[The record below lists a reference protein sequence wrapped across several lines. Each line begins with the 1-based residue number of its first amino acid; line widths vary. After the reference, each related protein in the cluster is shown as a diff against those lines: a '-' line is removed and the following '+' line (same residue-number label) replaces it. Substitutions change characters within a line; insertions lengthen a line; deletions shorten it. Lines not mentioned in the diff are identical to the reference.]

1 MFPFS
6 LIETT
11 SFMNVWYWI
20 MTVVAWSMTAHWTMG
35 VPYDA
40 LRQAEK
46 RGGEFAEHC
55 DLQAH
60 INARRL
66 IYYFDRG
73 GPYFI
78 TFVAFVLALIGGW
91 GFFQGYE
98 LAQAIFLLAAPLLLT
113 AVFSVRLAYR
123 IKNEVLEGENLRKAL
138 RKRRIWNQSI
148 GTIAIILASVA
159 TVYHFAVVN
168 NIFTPF
174 PPLTPFSPSYQ

>member
-1 MFPFS
+1 MSGFS

-11 SFMNVWYWI
+11 SFLNVWYWI
-20 MTVVAWSMTAHWTMG
+20 ITVVAWSMTAHWTLG

-46 RGGEFAEHC
+46 HGGEFAEHC

-73 GPYFI
+73 GPYAI
-78 TFVAFVLALIGGW
+78 AFVAFMLALIGGW

-98 LAQAIFLLAAPLLLT
+98 LAQATFVLAAPLLLT
-113 AVFSVRLAYR
+113 SVFSVRLAYR
-123 IKNEVLEGENLRKAL
+123 IKNEVLEGGPLRKAL
-138 RKRRIWNQSI
+138 RKRRIWNQTI
-148 GTIAIILASVA
+148 GMFAIILAAAA
-159 TVYHFAVVN
+159 TIYHFIVIN
-168 NIFTPF
+168 NYFLL
-174 PPLTPFSPSYQ
+174 PPILSPSFP